1 MRRKKISDIIYLYNN
16 NKEQFY
22 KTLLDDKK
30 LNNYK
35 NVILDK
41 DCVRKYFIKFKNF
54 EKYSEYN
61 IVIENYYIIL
71 REVFRK
77 YIDKDSNFLNKNLDS
92 VTLLFCSI
100 FDRKEVFK
108 DINNTPVILDICI
121 DIITLDFEKYKD
133 NPLFYAILNSPNGI
147 EIIFKMLIDIISNK
161 NINNL
166 DTYIFKFKNNMIS
179 NPFIKYGEDS
189 LIAYMLLIKDSALY
203 DSMSMT
209 NSERELIL
217 KKIDMENLIKFNLL
231 LFLNS
236 KFKNCKSYNNE
247 YNIKNNNEFIDVFSD
262 YIYFI
267 IDSYDDLLSWLIKKS
282 IIKVVDLKKIY
293 KQHKKN
299 MIKVKQKNHQNKN
312 KPTYAEKLPIE
323 THIKFTFSFFKRFE
337 GINFAYFNYFYDLMG
352 LIGVILSVQRTNYFY
367 FTENKEKLEN
377 SLYGDMVEY
386 EYLDMEYTK
395 NLENILNNFY
405 NEDYNFFNSNLYLSI
420 YIERKIKKIM
430 IDKNIKFNK
439 NDTLSP
445 CIRKLFKKF
454 ENKNVDNIDRLIR
467 FYEGILTNN
476 HTTPLNI
483 RNSFGHLS
491 NLSETFNSR
500 LCSDILIFL
509 YYMLPK

>member
-35 NVILDK
+35 NVLLD
-41 DCVRKYFIKFKNF
+41 DVCVIKYFSRF
-54 EKYSEYN
+54 EKYSEYP
-61 IVIENYYIIL
+61 ILIENYYIVM
-71 REVFRK
+71 REIFKK

-92 VTLLFCSI
+92 STLFLYSI
-100 FDRKEVFK
+100 FDKKEVFK
-108 DINNTPVILDICI
+108 DINNIPIILDICI
-121 DIITLDFEKYKD
+121 DIITFDFEKYKD
-133 NPLFYAILNSPNGI
+133 NPLVYGILNYPNGI
-147 EIIFKMLIDIISNK
+147 EIIFKMLMDIISNK
-161 NINNL
+161 NLNNL
-166 DTYIFKFKNNMIS
+166 NTYNFKFKENMFS
-179 NPFIKYGEDS
+179 NPFIEYGEDLL
-189 LIAYMLLIKDSALY
+189 LIYMLLMQDFALY

-209 NSERELIL
+209 KPERQLIIE
-217 KKIDMENLIKFNLL
+217 KIDVDNLIKFNLL
-231 LFLNS
+231 LFLNN

-247 YNIKNNNEFIDVFSD
+247 YNIKNNNEFITVFSD

-267 IDSYDDLLSWLIKKS
+267 SDSYDDLLGWLIKKS
-282 IIKVVDLKKIY
+282 IIRVVDLKKIY

-299 MIKVKQKNHQNKN
+299 IKEGKQKNTYNKN
-312 KPTYAEKLPIE
+312 KPIYSEKLPME
-323 THIKFTFSFFKRFE
+323 THREFTFNFFDKFE
-337 GINFAYFNYFYDLMG
+337 DNNYAYFKYFFDLMG

-377 SLYGDMVEY
+377 SLYGDMVEF
-386 EYLDMEYTK
+386 EYLDMEYIK

-454 ENKNVDNIDRLIR
+454 ENTNVDGVDRLIK
-467 FYEGILTNN
+467 FYEGMLTNN